1 MKRLSISSLL
11 LASALTFSMSS
22 AVQAD
27 AGDSPVLKRIQEN
40 KVVNIGH
47 RETSIPFSYMDSNGK
62 PVGYSIDICMKIV
75 DEIRKELNDPSISV
89 RFVPVTGQTRI
100 ALMANGT
107 IDLECGSTTN
117 NLTRQKQVS
126 YLPTTFITGTK
137 IATRKGSGIK
147 NVNDLKGKVLGV
159 SAGTTN
165 EKALKAYIEKN
176 NLDTKITQLKDHS
189 QGWLALETNRID
201 AYGSDDVLLYGL
213 ISKSKNP
220 KDYEVV
226 GEYLSF
232 DPYAIMVPR
241 NDSTFQRLGTLVLS
255 DMMRSGQLQE
265 MYGKWF
271 EPGPT
276 EINMPMSS
284 TLGTAFQIQA
294 LPN

>member
-11 LASALTFSMSS
+11 CAGALALGTMGA
-22 AVQAD
+22 AHAD

-40 KVVNIGH
+40 KVINMGH
-47 RETSIPFSYMDSNGK
+47 RETSIPFAYMDDNGK
-62 PVGYSIDICMKIV
+62 PIGYSIDICMKIV
-75 DEIRKELNDPSISV
+75 EEIRNTLGDQDIAV

-137 IATRKGSGIK
+137 IATRKDSGIK
-147 NVNDLKGKVLGV
+147 NADDLNGKILGV

-165 EKALKAYIEKN
+165 EKALKAYIEEN
-176 NLDTKITQLKDHS
+176 NLDTKVVEVKDHS

-213 ISKSKNP
+213 ISKSKDP
-220 KDYEVV
+220 GQYTVV
-226 GEYLSF
+226 GDYLSF

-241 NDSTFQRLGTLVLS
+241 NDSTYQRLGTAVVAEL
-255 DMMRSGQLQE
+255 MRNGELAE
-265 MYGKWF
+265 MYAKWF

-276 EINMPMSS
+276 GINMPMSD

-294 LPN
+294 LPQ

>member
-1 MKRLSISSLL
+1 MKRLSVSSLL
-11 LASALTFSMSS
+11 FASLLAIGATSTAN
-22 AVQAD
+22 AD
-27 AGDSPVLKRIQEN
+27 AGDSPVLQRIQEK
-40 KVVNIGH
+40 KVVNVGH
-47 RETSIPFSYMDSNGK
+47 RETSIPFAYMDANGK
-62 PVGYSIDICMKIV
+62 PIGYSIDICMKIV
-75 DEIRKELNDPSISV
+75 EEIRKELNDPSITV

-137 IATRKGSGIK
+137 IATRKDSGIK
-147 NVNDLKGKVLGV
+147 NVDDLKGKVLGV

-176 NLDTKITQLKDHS
+176 KLDTKVTEVKDHS
-189 QGWLALETNRID
+189 QGWLALETGRID

-213 ISKSKNP
+213 ISKSKDP
-220 KDYEVV
+220 GQYQVV

-241 NDSTFQRLGTLVLS
+241 NDSTFQRLGTAVVAEL
-255 DMMRSGQLQE
+255 MRNGELQN
-265 MYGKWF
+265 MYKKWF
-271 EPGPT
+271 DPGPT
-276 EINMPMSS
+276 NINMPMSD
-284 TLGTAFQIQA
+284 TLETAFQIQA
-294 LPN
+294 LPQ